1 MYFLSCEKIKTT
13 LLYNHVPRPNRGGSA
28 VRASGVHYLFHG
40 TVTNIRISKKRMVK
54 LEMFDN
60 ALFPNFT

>member
-1 MYFLSCEKIKTT
+1 MKTT
-13 LLYNHVPRPNRGGSA
+13 ILDNHVPRPNRGGSA

-54 LEMFDN
+54 LEMFEIWGLGSN
-60 ALFPNFT
+60 GGHTHRH